1 MQYDRVISVQIRL
14 INAPDY
20 TSYRGT
26 LDIKGLRISFNI
38 SKSISWATNT
48 ANINI
53 WNLSANNR
61 NQIENYGD
69 ELKLFAGYASSGGPQ
84 LLFVGDT
91 TQVSHN
97 FSFPEI
103 ISVLNAGDG
112 EKILNNQKI
121 TVSFGANT
129 TANTILQYVADQMQ
143 MPLIYDL
150 PPDNFSYE
158 YGMYSTNLSK
168 NILDQV
174 CKDAGYVF
182 SVQNGNLLIL
192 RKNEAA
198 KKPPALINIDTGMIG
213 VPERYTDKRGELWP
227 VGPKVGWRVRTL
239 LRPDIIPGDSVRIR
253 SNQVPL
259 DGLFYVLTIK
269 HQGDNYG
276 PNFESLLEVIAL

>member
-1 MQYDRVISVQIRL
+1 MQYERVISVQVKL

-26 LDIKGLRISFNI
+26 LDVKGLRISFNI
-38 SKSISWATNT
+38 SKSISWSTNT
-48 ANINI
+48 ANVNI
-53 WNLSANNR
+53 WNLSSNNR
-61 NQIENYGD
+61 NQIANYGD
-69 ELKLFAGYASSGGPQ
+69 ELKVFAGYALNGGPQ

-97 FSFPEI
+97 FAFPEI

-112 EKILNNQKI
+112 ERILNNQKI
-121 TVSFGANT
+121 TVSYVAGT
-129 TANTILQYVADQMQ
+129 SVNTIIRNIAAQMDI
-143 MPLIYDL
+143 PIITVL
-150 PPDNFSYE
+150 PDDGLTYE
-158 YGMYSTNLSK
+158 YGFYSTNLSK
-168 NILDQV
+168 NILDEV
-174 CKDAGYVF
+174 CKKAGLVW
-182 SVQNGNLLIL
+182 SVQNGNLVIL
-192 RKNEAA
+192 KENEAT

-239 LRPDIIPGDSVRIR
+239 LRPDILPGDSVRIR

-269 HQGDNYG
+269 HQGDNFG